1 MPPSAWDRHVSI
13 IYKESIYIFGGYDGF
28 NWVNDFFE
36 YNITS
41 NSWQEVLCSGRGN
54 PPTPRHSHS
63 AVVYNEYMYVFGG
76 YDGKY
81 KNDLFKFSFLT
92 NEWTEIT

>member
-1 MPPSAWDRHVSI
+1 
-13 IYKESIYIFGGYDGF
+13 
-28 NWVNDFFE
+28 
-36 YNITS
+36 
-41 NSWQEVLCSGRGN
+41 
-54 PPTPRHSHS
+54 
-63 AVVYNEYMYVFGG
+63 MYVFGG